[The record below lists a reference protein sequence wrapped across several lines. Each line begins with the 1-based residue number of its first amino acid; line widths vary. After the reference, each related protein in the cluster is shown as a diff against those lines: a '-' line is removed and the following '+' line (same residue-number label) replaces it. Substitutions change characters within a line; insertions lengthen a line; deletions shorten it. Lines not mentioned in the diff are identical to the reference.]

1 MSCGILSIIKKQ
13 NSLRGNVM
21 IKVNLTN
28 SMLKEIT
35 AIEENRFSLK
45 TVHLP
50 PVTKNRLRKNSKKKS
65 SYASNKIEGNP
76 LTEEQADAVLE
87 NDSHK
92 HFLKPEQ
99 EIRNYFIALT
109 LLEKKLQLKEPFSK
123 KLILEVQAAVEKG
136 ASKEKIGLRGE
147 MPPGVLFAVYDSQSG
162 AAEYIPPQYTDIPA
176 LLDELVEYVN
186 TSDDHPLIIAAVV
199 HYQLVTIHP
208 FEDGNGRTA
217 RLLSGYILDLLG
229 YGFGGIGSLEEYF
242 AYDPDEYYAS
252 LQMGL
257 PALYYAGRDNPPH
270 PEIWINYFLRMVKLY
285 SDKVCET
292 VKGSSENAVVTGL
305 SHLSAK
311 EKEVLLYLIENRI
324 FEFTPI
330 ALSKKLGVTNKTVIN
345 RCVKLSNE
353 GFLMPNI
360 VKERIRSYSLTDFAK
375 TNSKTIVRLSADSR

>member
-109 LLEKKLQLKEPFSK
+109 LLEKKLQLQEPFSK

-242 AYDPDEYYAS
+242 AYDSDEYYAS

-257 PALYYAGRDNPPH
+257 PALYYSGRDNPPH

-292 VKGSSENAVVTGL
+292 VKGSSENAVATGL

-375 TNSKTIVRLSADSR
+375 TNSKTIVRLSADSH